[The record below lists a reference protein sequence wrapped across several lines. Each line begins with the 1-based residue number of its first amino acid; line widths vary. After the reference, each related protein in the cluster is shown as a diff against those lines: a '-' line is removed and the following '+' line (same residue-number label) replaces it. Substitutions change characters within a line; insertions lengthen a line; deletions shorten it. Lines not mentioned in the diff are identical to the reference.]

1 MRLDRETADKL
12 RTLTMEFM
20 LDVRAIYLREY
31 ARTVAKKHWDHMATA
46 LRIATRTAAGP
57 EEWATIVTRQ
67 LRLPSLT
74 SSGSQGLLDLT
85 EYVHERGLTEAW
97 FDMLT
102 RESGHVMALARAT
115 SDARKT
121 QRNEEENEHVEATAG

>member
-1 MRLDRETADKL
+1 MKIDPALRERLRD
-12 RTLTMEFM
+12 LTVEFV

-31 ARTVAKKHWDHMATA
+31 ARTVAQKHWDHLATA
-46 LRIATRTAAGP
+46 IRIATRTAEGP
-57 EEWATIVTRQ
+57 EEWATLVCRQ

-85 EYVHERGLTEAW
+85 EYVRERELTEAW
-97 FDMLT
+97 FEMLS

-115 SDARKT
+115 SDARKEA
-121 QRNEEENEHVEATAG
+121 RDVEATAG